1 MSVTYECCVLSRNGP
16 IPGPEESYQM
26 RVCVCVC
33 VIDRDQLSITA
44 KK

>member
-26 RVCVCVC
+26 RACVCVCVC
-33 VIDRDQLSITA
+33 VCVSLIVISSL
-44 KK
+44 